1 MQLVQCAVFIQ
12 NKKKNQST
20 VRTLLLHT
28 APSRERGREMEG
40 RRTYLPLNTHG
51 GPCRYP
57 AAGLSSMDV
66 ASYAR

>member
-12 NKKKNQST
+12 NKKEESIDRPHGPPLT
-20 VRTLLLHT
+20 
-28 APSRERGREMEG
+28 EWEREMEG

-57 AAGLSSMDV
+57 AAGLSSTDV